1 MNTFPFTAAQI
12 NQFQSEMKA
21 VGGFLKLMYAKEAI
35 EIKRGL
41 NIISVHSDI
50 EKYKLKYL
58 TGNYDS
64 LYSIYDTD
72 IPIIFW
78 VELLNA
84 SL

>member
-1 MNTFPFTAAQI
+1 MNTFPFTTAQI
-12 NQFQSEMKA
+12 IQFQSEMQGA
-21 VGGFLKLMYAKEAI
+21 GGFLKLMYAKEAI
-35 EIKRGL
+35 EIKKGL

-50 EKYKLKYL
+50 KKYKLKYL
-58 TGNYDS
+58 TGNYTS
-64 LYSIYDTD
+64 LHSMYDTD